1 LPLEKVYLFGPF
13 RLDVAARRLLAD
25 GKPVTVHGKAF
36 DVLVAL
42 VRRRG
47 DLARTEQVLDEAW
60 AGLAVEPN
68 NVATQVVNLRKI
80 LRQYDPA
87 TAYIKTETGRGYR
100 FVAEVVA
107 ADGADEAAPERHN
120 LPAEANSF
128 VGRAPEL
135 REIAARLLRSA
146 ALTLIGSGGIGKTRC
161 AIRVGHGQVP
171 AFADGVWLIELA
183 PMADGALVAE
193 TLCRVI
199 GAPVTAQRSAVE
211 AAVAFLRRRSALII
225 LDNCEHVLEAA
236 SALAAALVR
245 DCPSLRILATS
256 RQALGIP
263 GEVLFHLPPLPL
275 PPAGNEIDAAAA
287 LRSDAVRLFV
297 ERADAATGGYTLT
310 DADAPAVVRIC
321 RRLDGVALATE
332 LAAARLRVLNAA
344 EIAAR
349 LDDVFRLLTGG
360 SRAALPRQQ
369 TLRATIDWSFALLSP
384 QEQLLLQRLA
394 VFVDGFS
401 LPGAIAVGRD
411 EPIQAADVL
420 DLLQALVDKSL
431 VIADRSGPVT
441 RYRMLQTTRDYAYE
455 KLLQSGDG
463 VRPRRMAEYLAGLFA
478 RAEATWSTT
487 PTDPWLADFGPEMEN
502 LRAAIE
508 WAFGAPGGAESVW
521 APSGVGSPWAPSGA
535 GSVWAPSGAGSVWA
549 PSGAGSPWAPSGAG
563 SPGDPALGIALVAAG
578 GGIAEEM
585 SLQAD
590 MRRWTAAAAPHLT
603 ADIPPRQVAWVLF
616 WTCHNQATFGVGEVS
631 AERRRMIALF
641 REANDIVGL
650 SCALRTTGI
659 SIARPGAEGAA
670 ALAMLTEAV
679 ELLRPLGMTKD
690 LASALAHLG
699 SFHYLNGDIELA
711 WSYNEEALAMRRA
724 LGDRRGISVSYINMG
739 EFAFVRG
746 DTAAA
751 LRHAADAVALARRHG
766 LLEALGTA
774 LSNQANYLLA
784 IDDLAAARAAAAEAL
799 ILLRALGNHD
809 HAALCLEHLA
819 LERAL
824 GGDAVTAALLFG
836 HADAYLARTG
846 QHREPSERIRADRLR
861 REIDTLLGPARV
873 AALMR
878 QGAQFDAAQADA
890 TALQE
895 QRAQV
900 VPIGLEATL
909 DT

>member
-13 RLDVAARRLLAD
+13 RLDVAARRLLAE

-80 LRQYDPA
+80 LRQHDPE
-87 TAYIKTETGRGYR
+87 TEYIRTETGRGYR
-100 FVAEVVA
+100 FVADVAVAEDAAPA
-107 ADGADEAAPERHN
+107 ADGDGADRHN

-128 VGRAPEL
+128 IGRAPGL
-135 REIAARLLRSA
+135 REIAARLQRCA

-161 AIRVGHGQVP
+161 AIRVGQTQLA
-171 AFADGVWLIELA
+171 AFPDGVWLIELA

-193 TLCRVI
+193 TLCRVV
-199 GAPVTAQRSAVE
+199 GAPVTAERPAVE
-211 AAVAFLRRRSALII
+211 AAVAFLRRRAALII

-245 DCPSLRILATS
+245 DCPSLRILSTS
-256 RQALGIP
+256 RQALGIQ
-263 GEVLFHLPPLPL
+263 GEALFHLPPLPL
-275 PPAGNEIDAAAA
+275 PPAGDAIDAAAA
-287 LRSDAVRLFV
+287 LRFDAVRLFV
-297 ERADAATGGYTLT
+297 ERADAATGGYALT

-360 SRAALPRQQ
+360 SRAVPPRQQ
-369 TLRATIDWSFALLSP
+369 TLRATIDWSFALLSSP
-384 QEQLLLQRLA
+384 EQILLQRLA

-411 EPIQAADVL
+411 EPIAAADVL
-420 DLLQALVDKSL
+420 DLLQALVEKSL
-431 VIADRSGPVT
+431 VIADRSGATT

-455 KLLQSGDG
+455 KLARSGDG
-463 VRPRRMAEYLAGLFA
+463 VRRRRMAEYLAALFA

-508 WAFGAPGGAESVW
+508 WAFETA
-521 APSGVGSPWAPSGA
+521 
-535 GSVWAPSGAGSVWA
+535 
-549 PSGAGSPWAPSGAG
+549 
-563 SPGDPALGIALVAAG
+563 GDPALGIALVAAG

-590 MRRWTAAAAPHLT
+590 MRRWTAAAAAHLT

-631 AERRRMIALF
+631 AQRRRMIALF
-641 REANDIVGL
+641 RDAHDIVGL

-659 SIARPGAEGAA
+659 SIARPGAEGAE
-670 ALAMLTEAV
+670 ALEMLTEAV
-679 ELLRPLGMTKD
+679 ALLRPLGMTKD
-690 LASALAHLG
+690 LATALAHLG

-746 DTAAA
+746 DVDAA
-751 LRHAADAVALARRHG
+751 LRYAAEAVALARRHG

-784 IDDLAAARAAAAEAL
+784 IDDVGAARAAAAEAL
-799 ILLRALGNHD
+799 MLLRALGNHD
-809 HAALCLEHLA
+809 HATLCIEHLA

-824 GGDAVTAALLFG
+824 RGDAVTAALLFG
-836 HADAYLARTG
+836 YADAYLARTG
-846 QHREPSERIRADRLR
+846 QHREPSERMRADRLQN
-861 REIDTLLGPARV
+861 EIDTVLGAARV

-878 QGAQFDAAQADA
+878 QGAHFDAAQADA
-890 TALQE
+890 AALQE
-895 QRAQV
+895 QRAPG